1 MTIITNFLIFLMK
14 NKLRLLFI
22 FFAFLNCKN
31 NTKQQLEQPLISL
44 KEYTD
49 PSRNRLIPI
58 AIFQPL
64 NQKIANKIPIIFSHG
79 YGENKGEDYIKHYT
93 YLLETLAAKGYFVIS
108 IQHELKTDD
117 LLAMEEP
124 LKTTRMPNWKNG
136 AENIGFVLNKIKT
149 EFPTLNFD
157 KLALIGH
164 SNGGDQSVL
173 FAHQHPELIHQLIS
187 MDNRRM
193 DLPRISKPKIYT
205 LRSKDYPADKGV
217 LPNEEEQKK
226 WGMIVEFTPINHSS
240 MDNDATEEERNYMTN
255 KILKHL
261 NEK

>member
-1 MTIITNFLIFLMK
+1 
-14 NKLRLLFI
+14 
-22 FFAFLNCKN
+22 
-31 NTKQQLEQPLISL
+31 
-44 KEYTD
+44 
-49 PSRNRLIPI
+49 
-58 AIFQPL
+58 
-64 NQKIANKIPIIFSHG
+64 
-79 YGENKGEDYIKHYT
+79 
-93 YLLETLAAKGYFVIS
+93 
-108 IQHELKTDD
+108 
-117 LLAMEEP
+117 MEEP

-173 FAHQHPELIHQLIS
+173 FAHQHPDLIHKLIS
-187 MDNRRM
+187 MDNQRM

-240 MDNDATEEERNYMTN
+240 MDNDATEEKRLYMTT
-255 KILKHL
+255 KILKYL